1 MFHNSINSDRYIE
14 QDSRSVKDRSLHE
27 VSKILMLESQ
37 NDLERSR
44 ETEKGL
50 RCCVAQ
56 RAFGKQVFWGAK
68 SGELSGCNFSSSPFL
83 HVKMR

>member
-1 MFHNSINSDRYIE
+1 MFHNSIDSDHYIE

-37 NDLERSR
+37 NDLEKSR
-44 ETEKGL
+44 ATEKGL

-56 RAFGKQVFWGAK
+56 RTFGKFFGEPNQV
-68 SGELSGCNFSSSPFL
+68 S
-83 HVKMR
+83 